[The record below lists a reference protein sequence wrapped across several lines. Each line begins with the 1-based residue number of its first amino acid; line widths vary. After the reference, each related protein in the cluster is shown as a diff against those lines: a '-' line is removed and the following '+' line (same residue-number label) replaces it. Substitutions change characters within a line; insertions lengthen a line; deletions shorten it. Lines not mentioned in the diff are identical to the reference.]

1 MFISDLPLLEKV
13 LRPIVVYFFLLIGL
27 RLAGKRELAQLN
39 PFDFIVLMTLSN
51 TVQNAIIGN
60 DNSVL
65 GGVIG
70 ATALLAVNYGV
81 VRAARNSRFLQRL
94 LAGRGSVLVK
104 DGIIQKDHLDREMIS
119 KAELLAAA
127 HKQGIMSIKE
137 VEYCVLEPTGTLSFI
152 QRKPTAETTR
162 HDEIMAL
169 LNKMSEAVEK
179 LKKAERETDGG
190 LPPGQVAS

>member
-1 MFISDLPLLEKV
+1 MHSKIWTDMFVLAIPLAEKI
-13 LRPIVVYFFLLIGL
+13 LRPMAVYFFLLIGL

-70 ATALLAVNYGV
+70 ATALLAVNYAV

-104 DGIIQKDHLDREMIS
+104 DGIIQKDHLD
-119 KAELLAAA
+119 
-127 HKQGIMSIKE
+127 
-137 VEYCVLEPTGTLSFI
+137 
-152 QRKPTAETTR
+152 
-162 HDEIMAL
+162 
-169 LNKMSEAVEK
+169 
-179 LKKAERETDGG
+179 
-190 LPPGQVAS
+190 